1 MNMSVGGLQKQHE
14 NWKAARERLL
24 GLKPKKTETVV
35 VAAVAEVKTTRPLWM
50 TKAVTFDDHVRL
62 YRKIIRDYFAELSV
76 EMRSARAELAMELLS
91 PLPGKTPARDIIED
105 VLQHFPGVTWADLK
119 GPRRTRAF
127 VLPRQIAVYEV
138 HRRRQDLS
146 LPQIGRLFGGRDHT
160 TALSSIRKIKRL
172 VESGE
177 LKLPFLAA
185 E

>member
-24 GLKPKKTETVV
+24 GLKPKKTETVA
-35 VAAVAEVKTTRPLWM
+35 VAAVTEIKTARPLWM
-50 TKAVTFDDHVRL
+50 TKVVTFDDHVRL
-62 YRKIIRDYFAELSV
+62 YLAELSV
-76 EMRSARAELAMELLS
+76 EMRSARAELAMELLV